1 MWYSSFCSEGPKN
14 HLNSKILVSDF
25 VPRGFE
31 ARRRWGFEAWN
42 QGFRGTESGVS
53 RHGIRGFEARNQGFR
68 GAATLTEHLSASSF
82 PAVPQGPIWRVG
94 VSRGGGTNRISVLY
108 HFLLTVPKHFF
119 SLFCPSPSS
128 SDTLPFICSTMF
140 SIFLRGGWN
149 GLGFRTSG
157 GLVGDG
163 HGDGGDDDTSSMSPS
178 LLLNKW
184 IIFQDKDELFT
195 KSSSAEPSPQACSST
210 APG

>member
-1 MWYSSFCSEGPKN
+1 MWCSSFCSEGPKN

-82 PAVPQGPIWRVG
+82 PAVPQGPIWRGG
-94 VSRGGGTNRISVLY
+94 VSRGGGTNRTSVLY
-108 HFLLTVPKHFF
+108 HFLLTVPKHWKWGP
-119 SLFCPSPSS
+119 CPCRN
-128 SDTLPFICSTMF
+128 IQE
-140 SIFLRGGWN
+140 
-149 GLGFRTSG
+149 TSG
-157 GLVGDG
+157 LW
-163 HGDGGDDDTSSMSPS
+163 
-178 LLLNKW
+178 L
-184 IIFQDKDELFT
+184 ELMYFSQLIHT
-195 KSSSAEPSPQACSST
+195 KENIYWLCCVK
-210 APG
+210 GFFFCNV